1 MSKCVLFPHE
11 PLVRPKY
18 ADQRK
23 EKTMTANMLLLVAT
37 GIIVGI
43 GASFTGLGGGFLMIP
58 LLLFLGYS
66 TQKAVGTS
74 FLAIVVIAI
83 SALVAHNKLS
93 NVDYKLGILL
103 GIGGIIGAQIG
114 SRLVEHISTAHFKR
128 VFAVILVGLATYLFV
143 KK

>member
-1 MSKCVLFPHE
+1 
-11 PLVRPKY
+11 
-18 ADQRK
+18 
-23 EKTMTANMLLLVAT
+23 MTANMLLLVAT

-66 TQKAVGTS
+66 AQKAVGTS

>member
-1 MSKCVLFPHE
+1 MN
-11 PLVRPKY
+11 
-18 ADQRK
+18 
-23 EKTMTANMLLLVAT
+23 TNMLLLIAS

-58 LLLFLGYS
+58 LMLFLGYS
-66 TQKAVGTS
+66 AQKAVGTS
-74 FLAIVVIAI
+74 FLAIMIISV
-83 SALVAHNKLS
+83 SALIAHSKLS

-114 SRLVEHISTAHFKR
+114 SRLVEHVSTANFKKI
-128 VFAVILVGLATYLFV
+128 FALILVGLAAYLFV